1 MGAKRTKL
9 WVDPFMTGI
18 AGKVIF
24 EAVAGRSIY
33 DTLDGIPVVVSVTSH
48 AAGAVTALIFYL
60 TLKPTKGDRF

>member
-1 MGAKRTKL
+1 
-9 WVDPFMTGI
+9 MTGI